1 MKRLRRF
8 TTILLGFLGVSLIVI
23 GFLSKDSNLFGA
35 RINSEILSVLGATLF
50 GASFLSIV
58 DLFMGNDIDDIRQYL
73 FRKEKFESAT
83 DHFGIIEGRWYVY
96 YLTKKAGRIVWRL
109 AINDFQVDPSHN
121 TISGVATVQASER
134 DSTPERKYLIEA
146 GLRGETMIVV
156 NKAPAGSESDAV
168 EMIFGVARTYS
179 TSFIGVQILE
189 TWDGDNALTY
199 SIYSRTPLV
208 DVIDADG
215 AAEVLFETLDRL
227 KQTNRI
233 VDIGVEITKQRSAA
247 AGA

>member
-8 TTILLGFLGVSLIVI
+8 TTILLGFLGVLLIVI

-96 YLTKKAGRIVWRL
+96 YTPSPSEAEFDVLTVG
-109 AINDFQVDPSHN
+109 FG
-121 TISGVATVQASER
+121 TIQLCA
-134 DSTPERKYLIEA
+134 
-146 GLRGETMIVV
+146 
-156 NKAPAGSESDAV
+156 
-168 EMIFGVARTYS
+168 
-179 TSFIGVQILE
+179 
-189 TWDGDNALTY
+189 
-199 SIYSRTPLV
+199 
-208 DVIDADG
+208 
-215 AAEVLFETLDRL
+215 
-227 KQTNRI
+227 
-233 VDIGVEITKQRSAA
+233 
-247 AGA
+247 